1 MNKMTDTNQTPKN
14 ENKKEDFKR
23 LSAYALMFK
32 SNLFAGLLLLLT
44 AVAFELLAPFSIR
57 KILDEELIK
66 SPINQS
72 SILKLISFYLLY
84 NITASLFKYVSSIQL
99 KIMALKIVKKM
110 RLQIFE
116 KLQQLDVSFF
126 DNMPAG
132 SIVSKITND
141 TEAVQSLYVKVLGEL
156 VKGTVYIIGVYI
168 MFFRLNFNF
177 ALISLLL
184 IPLLLFTIWF
194 YNEKARKYND
204 IIRSKI
210 SVLNGILNEAVQ
222 GISIIRSFNNTK
234 TIEEEFDEANIKK
247 QDERYKLLILNSLT
261 SYTIIGAFKNIV
273 FTVMI
278 YYFGSSLLKNISI
291 TSIGLLYI
299 YVDYI
304 DVLFHNIHV
313 IVGELANLSKSAVA
327 SSHVFE
333 MIDKVGTPISNETI
347 APILGNVEFKD
358 VSFYYKNEEYVLKN
372 INLIAQ
378 KGQVVALVGHTGSG
392 KSSIMNLLLKFYEA
406 QKGDILIDG
415 MNLRDL
421 KNQAIRNQ
429 MGIVLQDPYIFSD
442 TLFYNIGLG
451 NPNVGMQE
459 ALKALEMVGATDILE
474 SNAMDEKIL
483 DHGSMLS
490 SGQRQL
496 ISFARALAQNP
507 KILILDEA
515 TSSIDSQTEE
525 IIQKAMSILMKGR
538 TTFIIAHRLS
548 TIKNA
553 DKIYLLDKGRIV
565 EEGNHETLIQKKGKY
580 YEMYQAQNID

>member
-1 MNKMTDTNQTPKN
+1 MTDTNQTPKN

-72 SILKLISFYLLY
+72 SILKFVSFYLLY
-84 NITASLFKYVSSIQL
+84 NITASLFKYISSIQL

-234 TIEEEFDEANIKK
+234 SIKEEFDKANIKK

-358 VSFYYKNEEYVLKN
+358 VSFYYKDREYVLKD
-372 INLIAQ
+372 INLMAK

-392 KSSIMNLLLKFYEA
+392 KSSIMNLLLKFYEP

-415 MNLRDL
+415 MNLKDL

-442 TLFYNIGLG
+442 TLFYNIALG
-451 NPNVGMQE
+451 NPNIGKQD

-525 IIQKAMSILMKGR
+525 IIQNAMSILMKGR

-553 DKIYLLDKGRIV
+553 DKIYLLDKGSIV

>member
-1 MNKMTDTNQTPKN
+1 
-14 ENKKEDFKR
+14 
-23 LSAYALMFK
+23 
-32 SNLFAGLLLLLT
+32 
-44 AVAFELLAPFSIR
+44 
-57 KILDEELIK
+57 
-66 SPINQS
+66 
-72 SILKLISFYLLY
+72 
-84 NITASLFKYVSSIQL
+84 
-99 KIMALKIVKKM
+99 
-110 RLQIFE
+110 
-116 KLQQLDVSFF
+116 
-126 DNMPAG
+126 
-132 SIVSKITND
+132 
-141 TEAVQSLYVKVLGEL
+141 
-156 VKGTVYIIGVYI
+156 

-234 TIEEEFDEANIKK
+234 SIKEEFDEANIKK

-333 MIDKVGTPISNETI
+333 MIDRVGTPISNETI

-392 KSSIMNLLLKFYEA
+392 KSSIMNLLLKFYEP

-415 MNLRDL
+415 MNLKDL

-442 TLFYNIGLG
+442 
-451 NPNVGMQE
+451 
-459 ALKALEMVGATDILE
+459 
-474 SNAMDEKIL
+474 S
-483 DHGSMLS
+483 
-490 SGQRQL
+490 
-496 ISFARALAQNP
+496 
-507 KILILDEA
+507 
-515 TSSIDSQTEE
+515 
-525 IIQKAMSILMKGR
+525 
-538 TTFIIAHRLS
+538 
-548 TIKNA
+548 
-553 DKIYLLDKGRIV
+553 
-565 EEGNHETLIQKKGKY
+565 
-580 YEMYQAQNID
+580 

>member
-1 MNKMTDTNQTPKN
+1 MTDTNQTPKN

-72 SILKLISFYLLY
+72 SILKFVSFYLLY
-84 NITASLFKYVSSIQL
+84 NITASLFKYISSIQL

-126 DNMPAG
+126 DNMTAG

-234 TIEEEFDEANIKK
+234 SIKEEFDKANIKK

-358 VSFYYKNEEYVLKN
+358 VSFYYKDREYVLKD
-372 INLIAQ
+372 INLMAK

-392 KSSIMNLLLKFYEA
+392 KSSIMNLLLKFYEP

-415 MNLRDL
+415 MNLKDL

-442 TLFYNIGLG
+442 TLFYNIALG
-451 NPNVGMQE
+451 NPNIGKQD

-525 IIQKAMSILMKGR
+525 IIQNAMSILMKGR

-553 DKIYLLDKGRIV
+553 DKIYLLDKGSIV

>member
-1 MNKMTDTNQTPKN
+1 MTDTNQTPKN

-72 SILKLISFYLLY
+72 SILKLVSFYLLY

-234 TIEEEFDEANIKK
+234 SIKEEFDEANIKK

-392 KSSIMNLLLKFYEA
+392 KSSIMNLLLKFYEP

-415 MNLRDL
+415 MNLKDL

-442 TLFYNIGLG
+442 TLFYNIALG
-451 NPNVGMQE
+451 NPNIGKRD

-525 IIQKAMSILMKGR
+525 IIQNAMSILMKGR

-553 DKIYLLDKGRIV
+553 DKIYLLDKGSIV
-565 EEGNHETLIQKKGKY
+565 EEGNHESLIQKKGKY

>member
-72 SILKLISFYLLY
+72 SILKLVSFYLLY
-84 NITASLFKYVSSIQL
+84 NITASLFKYISSIQL

-234 TIEEEFDEANIKK
+234 TIKEEFDEANIKK

-392 KSSIMNLLLKFYEA
+392 KSSIMNLLLKFYEP

-415 MNLRDL
+415 MNLKDL

-442 TLFYNIGLG
+442 TLFYNIALG
-451 NPNVGMQE
+451 NPNIGKRD

-525 IIQKAMSILMKGR
+525 IIQNAMSILMKGR

-553 DKIYLLDKGRIV
+553 DKIYLLDKGSIV

>member
-1 MNKMTDTNQTPKN
+1 MTDTNQTPKN

-72 SILKLISFYLLY
+72 SILKLVSFYLLY
-84 NITASLFKYVSSIQL
+84 NITASLFNYVSSIQL

-234 TIEEEFDEANIKK
+234 SIKEEFDEANIKK

-327 SSHVFE
+327 SSHIFE

-392 KSSIMNLLLKFYEA
+392 KSSIMNLLLKFYEP

-415 MNLRDL
+415 MNLKDL

-442 TLFYNIGLG
+442 TLFYNVALG
-451 NPNVGMQE
+451 NPNIGKRD

-525 IIQKAMSILMKGR
+525 IIQNAMSILMKGR

-553 DKIYLLDKGRIV
+553 DKIYLLDKGSIV

>member
-1 MNKMTDTNQTPKN
+1 MTDTNQTPKN

-72 SILKLISFYLLY
+72 SILKLVSFYLLY
-84 NITASLFKYVSSIQL
+84 NITASLFKYISSIQL

-234 TIEEEFDEANIKK
+234 TIKEEFDEANIKK

-415 MNLRDL
+415 MNLKDL

-442 TLFYNIGLG
+442 TLFYNIALG
-451 NPNVGMQE
+451 NPNIGKRD

-525 IIQKAMSILMKGR
+525 IIQNAMSILMKGR

-553 DKIYLLDKGRIV
+553 DKIYLLDKGSIV

>member
-72 SILKLISFYLLY
+72 SILKLVSFYLLY

-234 TIEEEFDEANIKK
+234 SIKKEFDEANKKK

-392 KSSIMNLLLKFYEA
+392 KSSIMNLLLKFYEP

-415 MNLRDL
+415 MNLKDL

-442 TLFYNIGLG
+442 TLFYNIALG
-451 NPNVGMQE
+451 NPNIGKRD

-525 IIQKAMSILMKGR
+525 IIQNAMSILMKGR

-553 DKIYLLDKGRIV
+553 DKIYLLDKGSIV

>member
-1 MNKMTDTNQTPKN
+1 MTDTNQTPKN

-72 SILKLISFYLLY
+72 SILKFVSFYLLY
-84 NITASLFKYVSSIQL
+84 NITASLFKYISSIQL

-177 ALISLLL
+177 TLISLLL

-234 TIEEEFDEANIKK
+234 SIKEEFDKANIKK

-392 KSSIMNLLLKFYEA
+392 KSSIMNLLLKFYEP

-415 MNLRDL
+415 MNLKDL

-442 TLFYNIGLG
+442 TLFYNIALG
-451 NPNVGMQE
+451 NPNIGKQD
-459 ALKALEMVGATDILE
+459 ALNALEMVGATDILE

-525 IIQKAMSILMKGR
+525 IIQNAMSILMKGR

-553 DKIYLLDKGRIV
+553 DKIYLLDKGSIV

>member
-1 MNKMTDTNQTPKN
+1 MTDTNQTPKN

-72 SILKLISFYLLY
+72 SILKLVSFYLLY

-234 TIEEEFDEANIKK
+234 SIKEEFDEANIKK

-327 SSHVFE
+327 SSHIFE

-392 KSSIMNLLLKFYEA
+392 KSSIMNLLLKFYEP

-415 MNLRDL
+415 MNLKDL

-442 TLFYNIGLG
+442 TLFYNIALG
-451 NPNVGMQE
+451 NPNIGKRD

-525 IIQKAMSILMKGR
+525 IIQNAMSILMKGR

>member
-1 MNKMTDTNQTPKN
+1 MTDTNQTPKN

-72 SILKLISFYLLY
+72 SILKLVSFYLLY

-234 TIEEEFDEANIKK
+234 SIKEEFDEANIKK

-327 SSHVFE
+327 SSHVFG

-358 VSFYYKNEEYVLKN
+358 VSFYYKNEEYVLRD
-372 INLIAQ
+372 INLTAK

-392 KSSIMNLLLKFYEA
+392 KSSIMNLLLKFYEP

-415 MNLRDL
+415 MNLKDL

-442 TLFYNIGLG
+442 TLFYNIALG
-451 NPNVGMQE
+451 NPNICEQD
-459 ALKALEMVGATDILE
+459 ALNALEMVGATDILE
-474 SNAMDEKIL
+474 GNAMDEKIL

-525 IIQKAMSILMKGR
+525 IIQNAMSILMKGR

-553 DKIYLLDKGRIV
+553 DKIYLLDKGGII

>member
-1 MNKMTDTNQTPKN
+1 
-14 ENKKEDFKR
+14 
-23 LSAYALMFK
+23 
-32 SNLFAGLLLLLT
+32 
-44 AVAFELLAPFSIR
+44 
-57 KILDEELIK
+57 
-66 SPINQS
+66 
-72 SILKLISFYLLY
+72 
-84 NITASLFKYVSSIQL
+84 
-99 KIMALKIVKKM
+99 
-110 RLQIFE
+110 
-116 KLQQLDVSFF
+116 
-126 DNMPAG
+126 
-132 SIVSKITND
+132 
-141 TEAVQSLYVKVLGEL
+141 
-156 VKGTVYIIGVYI
+156 
-168 MFFRLNFNF
+168 
-177 ALISLLL
+177 
-184 IPLLLFTIWF
+184 
-194 YNEKARKYND
+194 
-204 IIRSKI
+204 
-210 SVLNGILNEAVQ
+210 
-222 GISIIRSFNNTK
+222 
-234 TIEEEFDEANIKK
+234 
-247 QDERYKLLILNSLT
+247 
-261 SYTIIGAFKNIV
+261 
-273 FTVMI
+273 MI

-358 VSFYYKNEEYVLKN
+358 VSFYYKNEEYVLRD
-372 INLIAQ
+372 INLTAK

-392 KSSIMNLLLKFYEA
+392 KSSIMNLLLKFYEP

-415 MNLRDL
+415 MNLKDL

-442 TLFYNIGLG
+442 TLFYNIALG
-451 NPNVGMQE
+451 NPNICKQD
-459 ALKALEMVGATDILE
+459 ALNALEMVGVTDIFE
-474 SNAMDEKIL
+474 GNAIDEKIL

-553 DKIYLLDKGRIV
+553 DKIYLLDKGSIV

>member
-1 MNKMTDTNQTPKN
+1 
-14 ENKKEDFKR
+14 
-23 LSAYALMFK
+23 MFK

-72 SILKLISFYLLY
+72 SILKLVSFYLLY

-141 TEAVQSLYVKVLGEL
+141 TEAVQSLYVKVFGEL

-184 IPLLLFTIWF
+184 MPLLLFTIWF

-234 TIEEEFDEANIKK
+234 SIKEEFDKANIQK

-392 KSSIMNLLLKFYEA
+392 KSSIINLLLKFYEA

-451 NPNVGMQE
+451 NPKIGRQD
-459 ALKALEMVGATDILE
+459 ALKALEMVGAKDILE

-525 IIQKAMSILMKGR
+525 IIQNAMSILMRGR

-553 DKIYLLDKGRIV
+553 DKIYLLDKGSIV

>member
-1 MNKMTDTNQTPKN
+1 MTDTNQTPKN

-72 SILKLISFYLLY
+72 SILKLVSFYLLY
-84 NITASLFKYVSSIQL
+84 NITASLFKYFSSIQL

-126 DNMPAG
+126 DNIPAG

-234 TIEEEFDEANIKK
+234 SIKEEFDKANIEK
-247 QDERYKLLILNSLT
+247 QDERFKLLILNSLT

-278 YYFGSSLLKNISI
+278 YYFGSSLLKNVSI

-304 DVLFHNIHV
+304 DILFHNIHV

-333 MIDKVGTPISNETI
+333 MIDKVGTPISDEI
-347 APILGNVEFKD
+347 IPPISGNVEFKD
-358 VSFYYKNEEYVLKN
+358 VSFYYKDGEYVLKD
-372 INLIAQ
+372 INLMAK

-442 TLFYNIGLG
+442 TLFYNVALG
-451 NPNVGMQE
+451 NPNIGRQD

-474 SNAMDEKIL
+474 GNAMDEKIL

-525 IIQKAMSILMKGR
+525 IIQNAMSILMKGR

-553 DKIYLLDKGRIV
+553 DKIYLLEKGRII
-565 EEGNHETLIQKKGKY
+565 EEGNHESLIQKKGKY

>member
-1 MNKMTDTNQTPKN
+1 MTDTNQTPKN

-415 MNLRDL
+415 MNLRNL

-429 MGIVLQDPYIFSD
+429 VGIVLQDPYIFSD

-474 SNAMDEKIL
+474 SNTMDEKIL

-553 DKIYLLDKGRIV
+553 DKIYLLEKGRII
-565 EEGNHETLIQKKGKY
+565 EEGNHESLIQKKGKY

>member
-1 MNKMTDTNQTPKN
+1 MTDTNQTPKN

-72 SILKLISFYLLY
+72 SILKFVSFYLLY

-132 SIVSKITND
+132 SIISKITND

-234 TIEEEFDEANIKK
+234 SIKEEFDKANIKK

-347 APILGNVEFKD
+347 APIFGNVEFKD

-392 KSSIMNLLLKFYEA
+392 KSSIMNLLLKFYEP
-406 QKGDILIDG
+406 QKGNILIDG
-415 MNLRDL
+415 MNLKDL

-442 TLFYNIGLG
+442 TLFYNIALG
-451 NPNVGMQE
+451 NPNIDKQD
-459 ALKALEMVGATDILE
+459 ALKALEIVGATDILE

-525 IIQKAMSILMKGR
+525 IIQNAMSILMKGR

-553 DKIYLLDKGRIV
+553 DKIYLLDKGSIV
-565 EEGNHETLIQKKGKY
+565 EEGNHESLIQKKGKY

>member
-1 MNKMTDTNQTPKN
+1 MTDTNQTPKN

-23 LSAYALMFK
+23 LSTYALMFK
-32 SNLFAGLLLLLT
+32 PNLFTGLILLLT

-57 KILDEELIK
+57 KILDDELIK

-72 SILKLISFYLLY
+72 SILKLVVFYLLY
-84 NITASLFKYVSSIQL
+84 NIIASLFKYVSSIQL

-184 IPLLLFTIWF
+184 MPLLLFTIWF
-194 YNEKARKYND
+194 YNEKARKYNN

-234 TIEEEFDEANIKK
+234 SIKKEFDKANIEK
-247 QDERYKLLILNSLT
+247 QDERFKLLILNSLT

-278 YYFGSSLLKNISI
+278 YYFGSSLLKNVSI

-333 MIDKVGTPISNETI
+333 MIDKVGTPISDEI
-347 APILGNVEFKD
+347 IPPISGNVEFKD
-358 VSFYYKNEEYVLKN
+358 VSFYYKDGEYVLKN
-372 INLIAQ
+372 TNLIAQ

>member
-1 MNKMTDTNQTPKN
+1 MTDTNQTPKN

-72 SILKLISFYLLY
+72 SILKFVSFYLLY

-234 TIEEEFDEANIKK
+234 SIKEEFDKANIKK

-392 KSSIMNLLLKFYEA
+392 KSSIMNLLLKFYEP
-406 QKGDILIDG
+406 QKGNILIDG
-415 MNLRDL
+415 MNLKDL

-442 TLFYNIGLG
+442 TLFYNIALG
-451 NPNVGMQE
+451 NPNIDKQD
-459 ALKALEMVGATDILE
+459 ALKALEIVGATDILE

-525 IIQKAMSILMKGR
+525 IIQNAMSILMKGR

-553 DKIYLLDKGRIV
+553 DKIYLLDKGSIV
-565 EEGNHETLIQKKGKY
+565 EEGNHESLIQKKGKY

>member
-1 MNKMTDTNQTPKN
+1 MTDTNQTPKN

-72 SILKLISFYLLY
+72 SILKLVSFYLLY

-234 TIEEEFDEANIKK
+234 SIKEEFDEANIKK

-392 KSSIMNLLLKFYEA
+392 KSSIMNLLLKFYEP

-415 MNLRDL
+415 MNLKDL

-442 TLFYNIGLG
+442 TLFYNIALG
-451 NPNVGMQE
+451 NPNIGKRD

-525 IIQKAMSILMKGR
+525 IIQNAMSILMKGR

-553 DKIYLLDKGRIV
+553 DKIYLLDKGSIV

>member
-1 MNKMTDTNQTPKN
+1 MNKMTYTNQTPKN

-72 SILKLISFYLLY
+72 SILKLVSFYLLY

-234 TIEEEFDEANIKK
+234 TIKEEFDEANIKK

-358 VSFYYKNEEYVLKN
+358 VSFYYKNEEYVLRD
-372 INLIAQ
+372 INLTAK

-392 KSSIMNLLLKFYEA
+392 KSSIMNLLLKFYEP

-415 MNLRDL
+415 MNLKDL

-442 TLFYNIGLG
+442 TLFYNIALG
-451 NPNVGMQE
+451 NPNICKQD
-459 ALKALEMVGATDILE
+459 ALNALEMVGVTDIFE
-474 SNAMDEKIL
+474 GNAIDEKIL

-553 DKIYLLDKGRIV
+553 DKIYLLDKGSIV

>member
-1 MNKMTDTNQTPKN
+1 MTDINQTSKSQ
-14 ENKKEDFKR
+14 NKKEDFKR

-32 SNLFAGLLLLLT
+32 SNLFIGLFLLFT
-44 AVAFELLAPFSIR
+44 AAVFELLAPFSIR
-57 KILDEELIK
+57 KILDEELVK
-66 SPINQS
+66 SSINQS
-72 SILKLISFYLLY
+72 SILKLIAFYLLF
-84 NITASLFKYVSSIQL
+84 NTLAATFKYVSSIQM
-99 KIMALKIVKKM
+99 KIMALKIVRTM

-116 KLQQLDVSFF
+116 KIQQLDVSFF

-141 TEAVQSLYVKVLGEL
+141 TEAVQTLYVKVLGEI
-156 VKGTVYIIGVYI
+156 VKSSVYIISVYI

-184 IPLLLFTIWF
+184 IPLLIFTIWF
-194 YNEKARKYND
+194 YNEKARKFNNV
-204 IIRSKI
+204 IRSKI
-210 SVLNGILNEAVQ
+210 SELNGLINEAVQ
-222 GISIIRSFNNTK
+222 GISIIRAYNNEDNLK
-234 TIEEEFDEANIKK
+234 EEFDRSNTEKK
-247 QDERYKLLILNSLT
+247 DERFKLLILNSLT
-261 SYTIIGAFKNIV
+261 SYTIIGAFKNMV

-278 YYFGSSLLKNISI
+278 YYFGSRMLKNISI
-291 TSIGLLYI
+291 TSIGLLYV

-304 DVLFHNIHV
+304 DLLFYNIHT
-313 IVGELANLSKSAVA
+313 IVGELSNLSKSAVA

-333 MIDKVGTPISNETI
+333 MIDKKGTPISDEI
-347 APILGNVEFKD
+347 IEPIQGNVEFKG
-358 VSFYYKNEEYVLKN
+358 VSFYYKQGEYVLNN
-372 INLIAQ
+372 INLNAK
-378 KGQVVALVGHTGSG
+378 KGEIIALVGHTGSG

-406 QKGDILIDG
+406 QKGEIFIDD
-415 MNLRDL
+415 MNLKDL
-421 KNQAIRNQ
+421 KNQSIRKY
-429 MGIVLQDPYIFSD
+429 MGIVLQDPYIFSNS
-442 TLFYNIGLG
+442 LFYNIALG
-451 NPNVGMQE
+451 NPNVSRQD
-459 ALKALEMVGATDILE
+459 ASKALEMVGATDLLQ
-474 SNAMDEKIL
+474 NVGMDEKIL

-525 IIQKAMSILMKGR
+525 IIQNAMSIVMKGR

-553 DKIYLLDKGRIV
+553 DKIYLLEKGKII

-580 YEMYQAQNID
+580 FEMYQVQNID

>member
-72 SILKLISFYLLY
+72 SILKLVSFYLLY

-234 TIEEEFDEANIKK
+234 SIKEEFDEANIKK

-392 KSSIMNLLLKFYEA
+392 KSSIMNLLLKFYEP

-415 MNLRDL
+415 MNLKDL

-442 TLFYNIGLG
+442 TLFYNIALG
-451 NPNVGMQE
+451 NPNIGKRD

-525 IIQKAMSILMKGR
+525 IIQNAMSILMKGR

-553 DKIYLLDKGRIV
+553 DKIYLLDKGSIV
-565 EEGNHETLIQKKGKY
+565 EEGNHESLIQKKGKY

>member
-57 KILDEELIK
+57 KILDDELIK

-72 SILKLISFYLLY
+72 SILKFVSFYLLY

-234 TIEEEFDEANIKK
+234 SIKEEFDKANIKK

-333 MIDKVGTPISNETI
+333 MIDKSGTPISNETI

-358 VSFYYKNEEYVLKN
+358 VSFYYKNEEYVLRD
-372 INLIAQ
+372 INLTAK

-392 KSSIMNLLLKFYEA
+392 KSSIMNLLLKFYEP

-415 MNLRDL
+415 MNLKDL

-442 TLFYNIGLG
+442 TLFYNIALG
-451 NPNVGMQE
+451 NPNICKQD
-459 ALKALEMVGATDILE
+459 ALNALEMVGATDILE
-474 SNAMDEKIL
+474 GNAMDEKIL

-525 IIQKAMSILMKGR
+525 IIQNAMSILMKGR

-553 DKIYLLDKGRIV
+553 DKIYLLDKGSIV
-565 EEGNHETLIQKKGKY
+565 EEGNHETLIQKKGRY
-580 YEMYQAQNID
+580 YDMYQAQNID

>member
-1 MNKMTDTNQTPKN
+1 MTDTNQTPKN

-72 SILKLISFYLLY
+72 SILKFVSFYLLY
-84 NITASLFKYVSSIQL
+84 NITASLFKYISSIQL

-177 ALISLLL
+177 TLISLLL

-234 TIEEEFDEANIKK
+234 SIKEEFDKANIKK

-451 NPNVGMQE
+451 NPNICKQD
-459 ALKALEMVGATDILE
+459 ALNALEMVGATDILE

-507 KILILDEA
+507 KILMLDEA

-525 IIQKAMSILMKGR
+525 IIQNAMSILMKGR

-553 DKIYLLDKGRIV
+553 DKIYLLDKGSIV

>member
-1 MNKMTDTNQTPKN
+1 MTDTNQTPKN

-23 LSAYALMFK
+23 LSTYALMFK
-32 SNLFAGLLLLLT
+32 PNLFTGLILLLT

-72 SILKLISFYLLY
+72 SILKLVSFYLLY
-84 NITASLFKYVSSIQL
+84 NIIAALFKYFSSIQL

-184 IPLLLFTIWF
+184 MPLLLFTIWF

-234 TIEEEFDEANIKK
+234 SIKEEFDKANIEK
-247 QDERYKLLILNSLT
+247 QDERFKLLILNSLT
-261 SYTIIGAFKNIV
+261 SYTIIGAFRNIV

-278 YYFGSSLLKNISI
+278 YYFGSRLLKNISI
-291 TSIGLLYI
+291 ATIGLLYI

-333 MIDKVGTPISNETI
+333 MIDKVGTPISDEI
-347 APILGNVEFKD
+347 IPPISGNVEFKD
-358 VSFYYKNEEYVLKN
+358 VSFYYKDGEYVLKD
-372 INLIAQ
+372 INLMAK

-442 TLFYNIGLG
+442 TLFYNIALG
-451 NPNVGMQE
+451 NPNIGKRD

-525 IIQKAMSILMKGR
+525 IIQNAMSILMKGR

-553 DKIYLLDKGRIV
+553 DKIYLLEKGRII
-565 EEGNHETLIQKKGKY
+565 EEGNHESLIQKKGKY

>member
-1 MNKMTDTNQTPKN
+1 MTDTNQTPKN

-23 LSAYALMFK
+23 LSTYALMFK
-32 SNLFAGLLLLLT
+32 PNLFTGLILLLT

-57 KILDEELIK
+57 KILDDELIK

-72 SILKLISFYLLY
+72 SILKLVVFYLLY
-84 NITASLFKYVSSIQL
+84 NIIASLFKYVSSIQL

-184 IPLLLFTIWF
+184 MPLLLFTIWF
-194 YNEKARKYND
+194 YNEKARKYNN

-234 TIEEEFDEANIKK
+234 SIKKEFDKANIEK
-247 QDERYKLLILNSLT
+247 QDERFKLLILNSLT

-278 YYFGSSLLKNISI
+278 YYFGSSLLKNVSI

-333 MIDKVGTPISNETI
+333 MIDKVGTPISDEI
-347 APILGNVEFKD
+347 IPPISGNVEFKD
-358 VSFYYKNEEYVLKN
+358 VSFYYKDGEYVLKN

-392 KSSIMNLLLKFYEA
+392 KSSIMNLLLKFYEP

-415 MNLRDL
+415 MNLKDL

-442 TLFYNIGLG
+442 TLFYNIALG
-451 NPNVGMQE
+451 NPNIGKRD

-525 IIQKAMSILMKGR
+525 IIQNAMSILMKGR

-553 DKIYLLDKGRIV
+553 DKIYLLDKGSIV

>member
-1 MNKMTDTNQTPKN
+1 MTDTNQTPKN

-72 SILKLISFYLLY
+72 SILKLVSFYLLY

-234 TIEEEFDEANIKK
+234 SIKEEFDEANIKK

-327 SSHVFE
+327 SSHIFE

-392 KSSIMNLLLKFYEA
+392 KSSIMNLLLKFYEP

-415 MNLRDL
+415 MNLKDL

-442 TLFYNIGLG
+442 TLFYNIALG
-451 NPNVGMQE
+451 NPNICKQD
-459 ALKALEMVGATDILE
+459 ALNALEMVGVTDIFE
-474 SNAMDEKIL
+474 GNAIDEKIL

-553 DKIYLLDKGRIV
+553 DKIYLLDKGSIV

>member
-1 MNKMTDTNQTPKN
+1 MTDTNQTPKN

-72 SILKLISFYLLY
+72 SILKLVSFYLLY

-234 TIEEEFDEANIKK
+234 SIKEEFDEANIKK

-392 KSSIMNLLLKFYEA
+392 KSSIMNLLLKFYEP

-415 MNLRDL
+415 MNLKDL

-442 TLFYNIGLG
+442 TLFYNIALG
-451 NPNVGMQE
+451 NPNIGKRD

-515 TSSIDSQTEE
+515 TGSIDSQTEE
-525 IIQKAMSILMKGR
+525 IIQNAMSILMKGR

-553 DKIYLLDKGRIV
+553 DKIYLLDKGSIV
-565 EEGNHETLIQKKGKY
+565 EEGNHESLIQKKGKY

>member
-1 MNKMTDTNQTPKN
+1 
-14 ENKKEDFKR
+14 
-23 LSAYALMFK
+23 
-32 SNLFAGLLLLLT
+32 
-44 AVAFELLAPFSIR
+44 
-57 KILDEELIK
+57 
-66 SPINQS
+66 
-72 SILKLISFYLLY
+72 
-84 NITASLFKYVSSIQL
+84 
-99 KIMALKIVKKM
+99 
-110 RLQIFE
+110 
-116 KLQQLDVSFF
+116 
-126 DNMPAG
+126 MPAG

-234 TIEEEFDEANIKK
+234 TIKEEFDEANIKK

-358 VSFYYKNEEYVLKN
+358 VSFYYKNEEYVLRD
-372 INLIAQ
+372 INLTAK

-392 KSSIMNLLLKFYEA
+392 KSSIMNLLLKFYEP

-415 MNLRDL
+415 MNLKDL

-442 TLFYNIGLG
+442 TLFYNVALG
-451 NPNVGMQE
+451 NPNIGKRD

-525 IIQKAMSILMKGR
+525 IIQNAMSILMKGR

-553 DKIYLLDKGRIV
+553 DKIYLLDKGSIV

>member
-1 MNKMTDTNQTPKN
+1 MTDTNQTPKN

-72 SILKLISFYLLY
+72 SILKLVSFYLLY

-234 TIEEEFDEANIKK
+234 TIKEEFDEANIKK

-358 VSFYYKNEEYVLKN
+358 VSFYYKNEEYVLRD
-372 INLIAQ
+372 INLTAK

-392 KSSIMNLLLKFYEA
+392 KSSIMNLLLKFYEP

-415 MNLRDL
+415 MNLKDL

-442 TLFYNIGLG
+442 TLFYNIALG
-451 NPNVGMQE
+451 NPNIGKRD

-553 DKIYLLDKGRIV
+553 DKIYLLDKGSIV

>member
-1 MNKMTDTNQTPKN
+1 MTDTNQTPKN

-72 SILKLISFYLLY
+72 SILKFVSFYLLY
-84 NITASLFKYVSSIQL
+84 NITASLFKYISSIQL

-234 TIEEEFDEANIKK
+234 TIKEEFDEANIKK

-291 TSIGLLYI
+291 TSIGLLYV

-392 KSSIMNLLLKFYEA
+392 KSSIMNLLLKFYEP

-415 MNLRDL
+415 MNLKDL

-442 TLFYNIGLG
+442 TLFYNIALG
-451 NPNVGMQE
+451 NPNIDKQD

-507 KILILDEA
+507 KILILAEA

-525 IIQKAMSILMKGR
+525 IIQNAMSILMKGR

-553 DKIYLLDKGRIV
+553 DKIYLLDKGSIV
-565 EEGNHETLIQKKGKY
+565 EEGNHESLIQKKGKY